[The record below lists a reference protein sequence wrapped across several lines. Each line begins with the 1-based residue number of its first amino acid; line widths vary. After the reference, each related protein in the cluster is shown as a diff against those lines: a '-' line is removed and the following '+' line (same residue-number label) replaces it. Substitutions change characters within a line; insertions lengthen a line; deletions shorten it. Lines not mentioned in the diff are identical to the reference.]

1 MDKSDFVRMRSTLRG
16 RLRQRIKELRSESV
30 DSLTLPE
37 MARGIG
43 ISTRYFSDILNKD
56 TNISFDVIIRLIDYF
71 DVSFEWLVG
80 MEDDDRMTGP
90 SISEVYGISEDSL
103 DRLAELASGEMG
115 YSQAVP
121 DFFDPPQLGYEE
133 TGSRFRWE
141 TPRYYGPDDDTVD
154 KRRRRQAESILDS
167 INTIICDEEL
177 PVLLD
182 AYLHSVWALQV
193 RYRNLSEEI
202 SPCELDLVLGRQILD
217 RLDEIRMER
226 ESRCRREER

>member
-1 MDKSDFVRMRSTLRG
+1 MPEIDISDMRRILRR
-16 RLRQRIKELRSESV
+16 RLRKRVEEIRSESV
-30 DSLTLPE
+30 DNMTLPE
-37 MARGIG
+37 IAKEIG
-43 ISTRYFSDILNKD
+43 ISYRYFNDILNKD
-56 TNISFDVIIRLIDYF
+56 TNISFDIIIKLIDYF

-90 SISEVYGISEDSL
+90 SISKVYGISEDSL
-103 DRLAELASGEMG
+103 DRMAELASGEMG

-133 TGSRFRWE
+133 TGSRFRWDA
-141 TPRYYGPDDDTVD
+141 PRYYGPDETTVVD
-154 KRRRRQAESILDS
+154 RRRRQAESILDT
-167 INTIICDEEL
+167 INKAICDDEL

-217 RLDEIRMER
+217 RLDEIRRER
-226 ESRCRREER
+226 ESRCRRE